1 MRNSR
6 DIRVVRTQTALLEA
20 LEELIKKK
28 KLSCITITDL
38 CAQAKIN
45 RNTFYY
51 HYNNIFEFLDEHK
64 QIVIEDINKVFDKSR
79 SHSKQAHID
88 LCVSLKRHPHFLN
101 ILISPNCD
109 LDFFNEIFDVATQKS
124 SINTTKAEAE
134 LNNKELLLCTYC
146 NAGCNAVI
154 ISWKLNGMKESPEVI
169 ANVIWESAK
178 KGVFSILFPDE
189 EFK

>member
-101 ILISPNCD
+101 ILISPNFD
-109 LDFFNEIFDVATQKS
+109 IDYFNDIFETAAKITEIFADSNAPASPREKLIS
-124 SINTTKAEAE
+124 
-134 LNNKELLLCTYC
+134 TYC
-146 NAGCNAVI
+146 NAGANAVI
-154 ISWKLNGMKESPEVI
+154 YNWILGGMTESPEEI
-169 ANVIWESAK
+169 ADIIWEASS
-178 KGVFSILFPDE
+178 KGPFTLM
-189 EFK
+189 KLN

>member
-64 QIVIEDINKVFDKSR
+64 QIVIEDMYKVLEKTKI
-79 SHSKQAHID
+79 HSKQAHVE
-88 LCVSLKRHPHFLN
+88 LCKSLKRHPHYLN

-109 LDFFNEIFDVATQKS
+109 IDYSNDIFVTASKIISVLADSDAITNPRDQY
-124 SINTTKAEAE
+124 ICA
-134 LNNKELLLCTYC
+134 YC
-146 NAGCNAVI
+146 DAGANAVI
-154 ISWKLNGMKESPEVI
+154 RKWILGGMTESPEEI
-169 ANVIWESAK
+169 ADIIWETSG
-178 KGVFSILFPDE
+178 KGPFPLLGLI
-189 EFK
+189 

>member
-1 MRNSR
+1 MKNTR

-64 QIVIEDINKVFDKSR
+64 QIVIEDISKVLEKSKT
-79 SHSKQAHID
+79 HSKEGHIE
-88 LCVSLKRHPHFLN
+88 LCRSLKKHPHFLN

-109 LDFFNEIFDVATQKS
+109 IDYFNDIFEAAAKITEVFVTD
-124 SINTTKAEAE
+124 KAVTESGKDK
-134 LNNKELLLCTYC
+134 LIYSYC
-146 NAGCNAVI
+146 NAGANAVI
-154 ISWKLNGMKESPEVI
+154 SSWILDGMKDSPEDI
-169 ANVIWESAK
+169 ADIIWEASR
-178 KGVFSILFPDE
+178 KGPFNLM
-189 EFK
+189 KLG

>member
-1 MRNSR
+1 MRNTR
-6 DIRVVRTQTALLEA
+6 DIRVIRTQTALLEA

-64 QIVIEDINKVFDKSR
+64 QIVIEDMNKVLDKSK
-79 SHSKQAHID
+79 SHCKQAHID
-88 LCVSLKRHPHFLN
+88 LCLSLKRHPHFLN

-109 LDFFNEIFDVATQKS
+109 IDYFNDIFETASKITEVFADSNSFTSHREKL
-124 SINTTKAEAE
+124 ICN
-134 LNNKELLLCTYC
+134 YC
-146 NAGCNAVI
+146 NAGANSI
-154 ISWKLNGMKESPEVI
+154 IHKWILGGMQESPEEI
-169 ANVIWESAK
+169 ADIIWECSS
-178 KGVFSILFPDE
+178 KGPFTLM
-189 EFK
+189 KLN